1 MNIHN
6 KVIELGQNAKIASK
20 LTRTLSNKLR
30 NKALQK
36 LITNIKKNSSNI
48 LSSNRIDIE
57 NAHKIS
63 LSEPLINRLKMTDES
78 VSGLIKSIE
87 AIIELPDPINN
98 VLDEWTQPNGLIFKK
113 ISIPIGVLGVIYE
126 SRPNVT
132 VDAACIAIKS
142 GNCLILRGGKDSFN
156 TSNTLVKIISET
168 FEEAGL
174 PKYSIQMIPFVDR
187 EAVDSLIQMN
197 DYVDVIIP
205 RGGKNLIEKINSK
218 SSIPVIKH
226 LDGICHVFI
235 DKEANIEKA
244 KKIILNSKMRRPEI
258 CGATE
263 TLLIDKKIK
272 QSATSILDILL
283 ESGCEIRGD
292 EFIKSLNSNFKKATE
307 EDWKTEYLD
316 KILSVK
322 LVSGV
327 EGAINHINKY
337 SSGHTE
343 AIVTENEETFKQF
356 YNNVDSAII
365 LKNAST
371 QFADGGEFG
380 FGAEIG
386 ISTDKLHVRGPVGPQ
401 HLTSFKYV
409 VHGNGHERSN

>member
-6 KVIELGQNAKIASK
+6 KVIEIGKNAKIASNA
-20 LTRTLSNKLR
+20 TRNIPHEIR
-30 NKALQK
+30 NNALQK
-36 LITNIKKNSSNI
+36 LIENIKKNSSQI
-48 LSSNRIDIE
+48 LSSNKIDIE
-57 NAHKIS
+57 NANNIS
-63 LSEPLINRLKMTDES
+63 LSKPLINRLTMSEKS
-78 VSGLIKSIE
+78 VDGLIKSIE
-87 AIIELPDPINN
+87 TIINIPDPINK

-132 VDAACIAIKS
+132 IDAACIAIKS

-168 FEEAGL
+168 FEESGL
-174 PKYSIQMIPFVDR
+174 PKNCIQMIPFKDR
-187 EAVDSLIQMN
+187 EGVDSLIQMN
-197 DYVDVIIP
+197 DFVDVIIP

-235 DKEANIEKA
+235 DREADIEKA
-244 KKIILNSKMRRPEI
+244 KKIILNSKMRRAEI

-263 TLLIDKKIK
+263 TLLIDRKIK
-272 QSATSILDILL
+272 HSANNILQMLF
-283 ESGCEIRGD
+283 EAGCEIRGD
-292 EFIKSLNSNFKKATE
+292 EFIKSLNSNFLNATE

-322 LVSGV
+322 LVEDV
-327 EGAINHINKY
+327 EDAVNHINKY

-343 AIVTENEETFKQF
+343 AIVTENEETFKKF
-356 YNNVDSAII
+356 YNNIDSAII

-401 HLTSFKYV
+401 HLTSFKYI
-409 VHGNGHERSN
+409 VHGNGHERPN

>member
-1 MNIHN
+1 MNIQD
-6 KVIELGQNAKIASK
+6 KIIEIGKNAKIASNAS
-20 LTRTLSNKLR
+20 RTLTHEIR
-30 NKALQK
+30 NNALQK
-36 LITNIKKNSSNI
+36 LIINIKKNSSQI
-48 LSSNRIDIE
+48 LSSNKIDIA

-63 LSEPLINRLKMTDES
+63 LSAPLINRLTMTEES
-78 VSGLIKSIE
+78 VDGLIKSIE
-87 AIIELPDPINN
+87 AIIKLPDPINK

-113 ISIPIGVLGVIYE
+113 ISIPIGVIGVIYE

-132 VDAACIAIKS
+132 IDAACIALKS

-156 TSNTLVKIISET
+156 TSNTLVKIIAKT
-168 FEEAGL
+168 FEENGL
-174 PKYSIQMIPFVDR
+174 PKDFIQMVPFVDR
-187 EAVDSLIQMN
+187 EGVDSLIQMK

-235 DKEANIEKA
+235 DKEADIQKA

-272 QSATSILDILL
+272 QSATSILEQLL
-283 ESGCEIRGD
+283 EAGCEIRGD
-292 EFIKSLNSNFKKATE
+292 EFIESLNSNFKKATE
-307 EDWKTEYLD
+307 KDWATEYLD

-322 LVSGV
+322 LVDGV
-327 EGAINHINKY
+327 VDAVNHINKF

-343 AIVTENEETFKQF
+343 AIVTENEKTFKQF
-356 YNNVDSAII
+356 YNNIDSAII

-401 HLTSFKYV
+401 HLTSFKYI

>member
-1 MNIHN
+1 MNIQD
-6 KVIELGQNAKIASK
+6 KIIEIGKNAKIASNSS
-20 LTRTLSNKLR
+20 RTLSHEVR
-30 NKALQK
+30 NNALQK
-36 LITNIKKNSSNI
+36 LIINIKKNSSKI
-48 LSSNRIDIE
+48 LSSNKFDIA

-63 LSEPLINRLKMTDES
+63 LSAPLINRLTMTEES
-78 VSGLIKSIE
+78 IEGLIKSIQ
-87 AIIELPDPINN
+87 AIIKLPDPINK

-132 VDAACIAIKS
+132 IDAACIAIKS

-156 TSNTLVKIISET
+156 TSNTLVKIIAKTLKEN
-168 FEEAGL
+168 GL

-187 EAVDSLIQMN
+187 EGVDSLIQMN

-235 DKEANIEKA
+235 DREADIQKA

-272 QSATSILDILL
+272 QSATSILESLL
-283 ESGCEIRGD
+283 EAGCEIRGD
-292 EFIKSLNSNFKKATE
+292 EFIESLNCNFKKATE
-307 EDWKTEYLD
+307 KDWETEYLD

-322 LVSGV
+322 IV
-327 EGAINHINKY
+327 EDVEDAINHINKF

-343 AIVTENEETFKQF
+343 AIVTENEDTFKKF
-356 YNNVDSAII
+356 YNNIDSAII

-401 HLTSFKYV
+401 HLTSFKYI

>member
-1 MNIHN
+1 MNIQN
-6 KVIELGQNAKIASK
+6 KVIEIGKNAKIASH
-20 LTRTLSNKLR
+20 SLR
-30 NKALQK
+30 AVSHEVRNNALQK
-36 LITNIKKNSSNI
+36 LIMNIKKSSSDI
-48 LSSNRIDIE
+48 LSSNKIDIE

-63 LSEPLINRLKMTDES
+63 LSAPLINRLTMTEKSID
-78 VSGLIKSIE
+78 GLIKSIE
-87 AIIELPDPINN
+87 AIIQLPDPINK

-132 VDAACIAIKS
+132 VDAACIAVKS

-168 FEEAGL
+168 FEENGL
-174 PKYSIQMIPFVDR
+174 PESSIQMIPFVDR
-187 EAVDSLIQMN
+187 EGVDRLIQMN

-235 DKEANIEKA
+235 DKEADIEKA

-272 QSATSILDILL
+272 QSTTNILESLVQ
-283 ESGCEIRGD
+283 SGCEIRGD
-292 EFIKSLNSNFKKATE
+292 EYIKSLNDDFKIATE
-307 EDWKTEYLD
+307 DDWGTEYLD

-322 LVSGV
+322 LV
-327 EGAINHINKY
+327 EDIKGAINHINKY

-343 AIVTENEETFKQF
+343 AIVTENEETFKMF
-356 YNNVDSAII
+356 YNNIDSAII

-401 HLTSFKYV
+401 HLTSFKYI